1 MSADAN
7 LGGLLEGQCGIVT
20 GAASGIGL
28 AIAKGFAAA
37 GARVAVFDLSGADA
51 AAAEIGA
58 DTLALTG
65 DVTDPDAV
73 AAAFAQASEHFGGLD
88 YLINNAG
95 IRQVASI
102 VDQPVELW
110 RRTIDVNLT
119 GAFICAQAAARLM
132 LTAGHGSIVNV
143 ASMAGILSLKDRSAY
158 NASKA
163 GLISLTRSLA
173 LELASRGIRCNAV
186 APGVIET
193 PLSAPYFE
201 DETMRKI
208 LTDGTPQGRWGQVAD
223 LVGPVAFL
231 CSPAAE
237 HVHGVTLPVDG
248 GWITAKGY

>member
-1 MSADAN
+1 VS
-7 LGGLLEGQCGIVT
+7 GPLEGQAGVIT

-28 AIAKGFAAA
+28 AIAKGFVAA
-37 GARVAVFDLSGADA
+37 GARVAVYDLTEAEA

-65 DVTDPDAV
+65 DVTDADEV
-73 AAAFAQASEHFGGLD
+73 HKAFAQADEHFGAFD
-88 YLINNAG
+88 FLINNAG

-102 VDQPVELW
+102 VEQPVELW

-119 GAFICAQAAARLM
+119 GAFICSQAAARLM
-132 LTAGHGSIVNV
+132 LTAGRGSIVNI

-163 GLISLTRSLA
+163 GMISLTRSLA
-173 LELASRGIRCNAV
+173 LELAGRGVRCNAI

-201 DETMRKI
+201 DETMRQI
-208 LTDGTPQGRWGQVAD
+208 LTDGTPQGRWGQVSD
-223 LVGPVAFL
+223 VVGPVVFL
-231 CSPAAE
+231 CSDAAE